1 MIHGFAPAMGRA
13 LVLLVSGLL
22 ALDGLLQ
29 FISPPFMVEGMM
41 HAGFAADAGPRLA
54 FVTLGCAILLAIP
67 ATAPLGAVLVTGFLG
82 GAIAIHFRLGEIG
95 SPPQLICLLL
105 GVAAW
110 TGLYLADPRLQRLIV
125 AEDARVPLA

>member
-1 MIHGFAPAMGRA
+1 MDGFSRPAGRTM
-13 LVLLVSGLL
+13 VLLVAGLL
-22 ALDGLLQ
+22 AFDGVLQ
-29 FISPPFMVEGMM
+29 FLSPPFLVETMA
-41 HAGFAADAGPRLA
+41 HAGFAADAGQRLA

-105 GVAAW
+105 GTLAW
-110 TGLYLADPRLQRLIV
+110 AGLYLADPRLQRLIRT
-125 AEDARVPLA
+125 EEARTPLA